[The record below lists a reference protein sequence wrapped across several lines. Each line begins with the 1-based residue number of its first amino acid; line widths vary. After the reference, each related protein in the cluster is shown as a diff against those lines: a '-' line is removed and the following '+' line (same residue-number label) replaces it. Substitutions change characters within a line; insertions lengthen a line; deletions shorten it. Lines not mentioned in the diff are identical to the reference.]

1 MVELSIFNIQIHFS
15 CEIPQRHIGV
25 YLLITLAVGPLR
37 ANPTKWSNTLKQFVG
52 KKAPYQMFGRVLNK
66 LEHHSQHF
74 HTSVNLKLKT
84 KSTKQNHMYKYSLF
98 LVNWCQK
105 WFEFF
110 PNPPI
115 SILSIVEKL
124 LAHHDAAL
132 LDHFVRLDVS
142 TIVSI
147 SLRKPFNI
155 YI

>member
-84 KSTKQNHMYKYSLF
+84 KSTKQNHMYKIFFISSE
-98 LVNWCQK
+98 LVSEMVRVLPKSTYQYFIDCGETAGSSRRSVTGPFCATGRINNCK
-105 WFEFF
+105 Y
-110 PNPPI
+110 I
-115 SILSIVEKL
+115 IEK
-124 LAHHDAAL
+124 
-132 LDHFVRLDVS
+132 
-142 TIVSI
+142 TI
-147 SLRKPFNI
+147 
-155 YI
+155 